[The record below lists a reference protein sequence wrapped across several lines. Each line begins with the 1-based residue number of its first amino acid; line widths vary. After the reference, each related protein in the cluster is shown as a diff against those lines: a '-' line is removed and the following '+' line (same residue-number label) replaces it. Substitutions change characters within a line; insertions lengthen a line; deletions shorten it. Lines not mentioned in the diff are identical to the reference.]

1 MPFFFTSRIMG
12 CFLHFESNSWWD
24 FMASD
29 FLQISSI
36 DYGMQYCWF
45 VPLYLYAPATIISWL
60 RLKLLLSS
68 AHVYLLTF
76 LRHFLQA
83 SILVLAI
90 FSISSSQPLLSQ
102 ISLRKREPQEFETM
116 GQALGI
122 PDSGLLLQREPTQVI
137 DPNEPLDK
145 LLLDKRFRQSFMA
158 FADRCCISAKLQH
171 LGIHLCGKHSYIPS
185 VFFFFN
191 HERKIPRWKDLFGKN
206 F

>member
-1 MPFFFTSRIMG
+1 M
-12 CFLHFESNSWWD
+12 
-24 FMASD
+24 
-29 FLQISSI
+29 
-36 DYGMQYCWF
+36 
-45 VPLYLYAPATIISWL
+45 
-60 RLKLLLSS
+60 
-68 AHVYLLTF
+68 YLLTF

-171 LGIHLCGKHSYIPS
+171 LGIHLCGKHSYILS
-185 VFFFFN
+185 VFFFLIMRGKSPGGRICLVKIFREYSLLFDCDVN
-191 HERKIPRWKDLFGKN
+191 ERERIFEC
-206 F
+206 FVF